1 MASKPKD
8 HLQVVSELSDE
19 VKVKKTKP
27 RLMAVVDED
36 NCTGCS
42 ACVPFC
48 PVDCIEPVPKEKYGI
63 PIPPVQVRWD
73 ECIGCQICA
82 KACDRLTWN
91 AIRMIPTDVFEEKY
105 QHKID

>member
-8 HLQVVSELSDE
+8 HLQVVSELPDKINE
-19 VKVKKTKP
+19 KKTKP

-48 PVDCIEPVPKEKYGI
+48 PVDCIEPVPQEKYGI
-63 PIPPVQVRWD
+63 PIFRSSKVFFFSKYINNLSINKQ
-73 ECIGCQICA
+73 
-82 KACDRLTWN
+82 
-91 AIRMIPTDVFEEKY
+91 DVKNKSQSARY
-105 QHKID
+105 K